1 MYVHAWQSYI
11 WNRLVSERVKLFG
24 ATEPVEGDLVY
35 VGEGEQVE
43 EPHKLEDDEID
54 NESNTAKSNGQPLSF
69 SLSLPIKTSTRN

>member
-35 VGEGEQVE
+35 VGEGE
-43 EPHKLEDDEID
+43 EPKEDSEIGND
-54 NESNTAKSNGQPLSF
+54 DTEISQPAKSNGEFLFDFTTFAIRS
-69 SLSLPIKTSTRN
+69 